1 MSWTERAGDVV
12 ASRAGLSLP
21 IVLLAFVGVSVFAA
35 NAIVDA
41 DPRLIQSDG
50 ESYYA
55 WARSLLFDGDVDFG
69 NEYRMRL
76 EGEARERALGA
87 RTARGLPVNQY
98 SIGLPLIEMAPTA
111 AARAVES
118 ALGLDPGDQPGY
130 APIYQWS
137 IALFLLGTG
146 LAVIGGVF
154 AHARARGDRLL
165 GNLLCLGSL
174 GATGL
179 VEYVS
184 RGISMT
190 HLMDMAL
197 ISGAWWLARR
207 RSEAATA
214 WIALG
219 LVLGL
224 AVVTRF
230 TNALAVPWVFACAAW
245 SGRRIGPRQAA
256 FASLGAAVPMA
267 LQIAAN
273 VALWGEP
280 FAEPYPSVHFVW
292 LEPHVWGVLW
302 SSERG
307 WLAWH
312 PWNAGLMLLAGAS
325 WSYYRRSRAGRWV
338 VITALTATV
347 VLTAVNAAW
356 PMWTFGFGFGHR
368 GFLALVPVLTLTVA
382 PAMGHLGERW
392 TSQWPEARVRSAA
405 MLTVAL
411 LLGWNAYVWIGFNVI
426 VVPSPGAEPTLAQ
439 CIGWPFRASSPF

>member
-1 MSWTERAGDVV
+1 
-12 ASRAGLSLP
+12 
-21 IVLLAFVGVSVFAA
+21 
-35 NAIVDA
+35 
-41 DPRLIQSDG
+41 
-50 ESYYA
+50 
-55 WARSLLFDGDVDFG
+55 
-69 NEYRMRL
+69 
-76 EGEARERALGA
+76 
-87 RTARGLPVNQY
+87 
-98 SIGLPLIEMAPTA
+98 
-111 AARAVES
+111 
-118 ALGLDPGDQPGY
+118 
-130 APIYQWS
+130 
-137 IALFLLGTG
+137 
-146 LAVIGGVF
+146 
-154 AHARARGDRLL
+154 
-165 GNLLCLGSL
+165 
-174 GATGL
+174 
-179 VEYVS
+179 
-184 RGISMT
+184 
-190 HLMDMAL
+190 
-197 ISGAWWLARR
+197 
-207 RSEAATA
+207 
-214 WIALG
+214 
-219 LVLGL
+219 
-224 AVVTRF
+224 
-230 TNALAVPWVFACAAW
+230 
-245 SGRRIGPRQAA
+245 
-256 FASLGAAVPMA
+256 MA